1 MSNAELNR
9 TAASRTPREL
19 DSVLRVMARGEPQSL
34 SMRCREDGRDGPV
47 LERYAVVPSFFNPR
61 VLLPL
66 DGTGAALGAA
76 LAQHVAG
83 AASPFVRA
91 AARGLQLANRVG
103 LARPFLRDRLTIAA
117 VGPGRHETQLHEFL
131 GDVLGRGDFVTS
143 MRIAPRRP
151 NGKPVVQVIADD
163 GTVLAYAKFGWE
175 KLTRQLVRHEA
186 QVLGELV
193 SRTKG
198 TPLRM
203 PRVLFSGA
211 WRGIEA
217 VVLAPLAGRRL
228 RLRSLSD
235 MPVDATIALAALS
248 PRSSAEL
255 GDSAFWRR
263 STEQLDRIMPSLDEW
278 DREVLTS
285 ARDEIE
291 ARWGG
296 VCLCMGQC
304 HGDWIPPNMSGA
316 RDGAYNVWDWELSD
330 SNMPLGIDT
339 MHFILHLE
347 LRGGRSA
354 PATAERLCH
363 FGQHALFNVG
373 LDPKRTPLLVA
384 LNLLRMIILYGEA
397 RCATQTMDGDRRYIR
412 VLQAVVDRF

>member
-1 MSNAELNR
+1 MSNAEVNR
-9 TAASRTPREL
+9 TAASRAPREL

-34 SMRCREDGRDGPV
+34 IMRCGEDGGGGPV

-66 DGTGAALGAA
+66 DATSAALGVA

-103 LARPFLRDRLTIAA
+103 LARPFLRDRLTIVAA
-117 VGPGRHETQLHEFL
+117 CLDQHETQLHEFL
-131 GDVLGRGDFVTS
+131 SEVLGRRDFVTS

-151 NGKPVVQVIADD
+151 NGKPVVQAIADD

-175 KLTRQLVRHEA
+175 TLTRQLVRHEA
-186 QVLGELV
+186 QVLGELAGL
-193 SRTKG
+193 TKG
-198 TPLRM
+198 TILRV

-217 VVLAPLAGRRL
+217 VVLAPLVGHRL

-235 MPVDATIALAALS
+235 MPVDAAIALAALS
-248 PRSSAEL
+248 PRSRVAL

-263 STEQLDRIMPSLDEW
+263 STEQLDRIMPSLDER

-291 ARWGG
+291 ERWGG
-296 VCLCMGQC
+296 ACLLMGQC
-304 HGDWIPPNMSGA
+304 HGDWIPPNMSVA

-330 SNMPLGIDT
+330 SNMPLGIDV

-347 LRGGRSA
+347 LRADRSA
-354 PATAERLCH
+354 PATADRLCR
-363 FGQHALFNVG
+363 FGRHALFYAG
-373 LDPKRTPLLVA
+373 LDPKRTSLLAA

-397 RCATQTMDGDRRYIR
+397 RCVDQAKVGDRRYIQA
-412 VLQAVVDRF
+412 LQAVVGRF